1 MTHSKLVDEISWW
14 MHGAPKARV
23 RRTLSLFIDA
33 ILDEVREGRRVVVP
47 GLGTFSRGT
56 RKARVI
62 RNPATKE
69 LMELPRTVTVKFTAA
84 KRAKAKVSR

>member
-1 MTHSKLVDEISWW
+1 VTHAQFVEKVARA
-14 MHGAPKARV
+14 MGGAPSLRV
-23 RRTLSLFIDA
+23 RRTLAAFTHVLLA
-33 ILDEVREGRRVVVP
+33 EVGRYGRVVVP

-69 LMELPRTVTVKFTAA
+69 LMELPRMVTVKFTAA
-84 KRAKAKVSR
+84 KAAKEKVR